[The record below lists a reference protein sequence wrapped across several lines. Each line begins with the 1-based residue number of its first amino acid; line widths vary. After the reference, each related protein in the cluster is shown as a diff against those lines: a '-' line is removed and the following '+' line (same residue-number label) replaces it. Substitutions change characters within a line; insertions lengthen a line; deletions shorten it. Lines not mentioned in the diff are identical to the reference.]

1 VVVLSPIHSRGKM
14 MVLWQKN
21 LMKVGFYVDVNFS
34 KIIEKNPIEDELLP
48 FFCKKGYFNK
58 EVALL

>member
-1 VVVLSPIHSRGKM
+1 
-14 MVLWQKN
+14 
-21 LMKVGFYVDVNFS
+21 MKVGFYVDVNFS